1 MFEQFGAV
9 DAVLVLGAI
18 LGLVEFLKQ
27 VGLSGDVKIRFA
39 SMGVGVVLGILFQLQ
54 EMYPVI
60 QPWFQVV
67 IYGIVMG
74 LTASGLFKLP
84 ASMGFG
90 SRAE

>member
-27 VGLSGDVKIRFA
+27 VGLNGDVKIRFA

>member
-1 MFEQFGAV
+1 MLESFGAIDV
-9 DAVLVLGAI
+9 ALILGAI
-18 LGLVEFLKQ
+18 LGLVEFAKQ
-27 VGLSGDVKIRFA
+27 VGLKGDVKIRIA
-39 SMGVGVVLGILFQLQ
+39 SMAIGVLLGVVFQLQ
-54 EMYPVI
+54 EMYPAI
-60 QPWFQVV
+60 QPWFQVA

>member
-1 MFEQFGAV
+1 MLEQFGAV
-9 DAVLVLGAI
+9 DVVLVLGAI
-18 LGLVEFLKQ
+18 LGLVEFMKQ
-27 VGLSGDVKIRFA
+27 VGLSGDIKIRIA
-39 SMGVGVVLGILFQLQ
+39 SMITGVALGVLFQLQ
-54 EMYPVI
+54 AMYPAI
-60 QPWFQVV
+60 EPWFRVA